1 MYLCPE
7 LFRISG
13 QAGNK
18 NCNMQ
23 ISKVIQLTLA
33 RLVIGESR
41 LADNVDRGFSS
52 DLMSDVLTLDSEGLL
67 LITGLS
73 NIQTIRTAE
82 MADIHYILFVRNK
95 KTTEEMIALAQENG
109 IVILESPFSLFK
121 ASGLLYSAGLKS
133 VY

>member
-1 MYLCPE
+1 
-7 LFRISG
+7 
-13 QAGNK
+13 
-18 NCNMQ
+18 MQ